1 MAKAIGPELRKFF
14 SEKLPAI
21 ITTINES
28 GQPEMTPIWY
38 EFADDKIR
46 FNGTA
51 TRKWLKRMEQ
61 SGRATFMVID
71 PNNMW
76 RWAQVYGNVVNAQ
89 DDQGGDHIN
98 SLSHR
103 YLDRDYSNDR
113 NGRRIL
119 DVEITSVKGSNT
131 RGVKWDLS

>member
-1 MAKAIGPELRKFF
+1 MAKTVGPELERFF
-14 SEKLPAI
+14 NEKLPAI
-21 ITTINES
+21 ITTTNER

-38 EFADDKIR
+38 EYADGKIR

-51 TRKWLKRMEQ
+51 TRRWLNRMEQ
-61 SGRATFMVID
+61 TGRVTFMIID

-89 DDQGGDHIN
+89 DDRGGNLIN

-103 YLDRDYSNDR
+103 YLGRDYTGDR

-119 DVEITSVKGSNT
+119 DIEITSVKGINT
-131 RGVKWDLS
+131 RGVSWDVS

>member
-1 MAKAIGPELRKFF
+1 MAKTIGPELQKFF
-14 SEKLPAI
+14 SEKHPAI
-21 ITTINES
+21 ITTMNDRD
-28 GQPEMTPIWY
+28 QPEMTPIWY
-38 EFADDKIR
+38 EYADGKIR

-51 TRKWLKRMEQ
+51 TRKWLNRMEQ

-76 RWAQVYGNVVNAQ
+76 RWAQVYGNVVNAR
-89 DDQGGDHIN
+89 DDSGGNHIN

-103 YLDRDYSNDR
+103 YYMNDR

-119 DVEITSVKGSNT
+119 DVEITSVKGANT
-131 RGVKWDLS
+131 RGVKWDVS

>member
-1 MAKAIGPELRKFF
+1 MAKTVGPELQKFF
-14 SEKLPAI
+14 GEKLPAI
-21 ITTINES
+21 ITTMNES
-28 GQPEMTPIWY
+28 NQPEMTPIWY
-38 EFADDKIR
+38 EYADGKIR

-51 TRKWLKRMEQ
+51 TRKWLNRMEQ

-89 DDQGGDHIN
+89 DDPGGNHIN

-103 YLDRDYSNDR
+103 YLDRDYMNDR

-119 DVEITSVKGSNT
+119 DVEITSVKGANT
-131 RGVKWDLS
+131 RGVNWDVS

>member
-1 MAKAIGPELRKFF
+1 MAKTIGPELQKFF

-21 ITTINES
+21 ISTTNER

-38 EFADDKIR
+38 EYADGKIR
-46 FNGTA
+46 FNGVTG
-51 TRKWLKRMEQ
+51 RKWVTRMES
-61 SGRATFMVID
+61 SGRATFMIID

-89 DDQGGDHIN
+89 DDPGGNHIN

-103 YLDRDYSNDR
+103 YLDREYTNDR
-113 NGRRIL
+113 NSRRL
-119 DVEITSVKGSNT
+119 VEVEITSVKGANT
-131 RGVKWDLS
+131 RGVSWDVS

>member
-1 MAKAIGPELRKFF
+1 MAKTIGPELQKFF
-14 SEKLPAI
+14 SEKHPAI
-21 ITTINES
+21 ITTMNDRD
-28 GQPEMTPIWY
+28 QPEMTPIWY
-38 EFADDKIR
+38 EYADGKIR

-51 TRKWLKRMEQ
+51 TRKWLNRMEQ

-76 RWAQVYGNVVNAQ
+76 RWAQVYGNVVNAR
-89 DDQGGDHIN
+89 DDSGGNHIN

-103 YLDRDYSNDR
+103 YLDRDYMNDR

-119 DVEITSVKGSNT
+119 K
-131 RGVKWDLS
+131 

>member
-1 MAKAIGPELRKFF
+1 MAKTVGPELQKFF
-14 SEKLPAI
+14 SEKYPAI
-21 ITTINES
+21 ITTMNDQ

-38 EFADDKIR
+38 EFADGKIR

-51 TRKWLKRMEQ
+51 TRKWLNRME
-61 SGRATFMVID
+61 SSKRATFMVID

-89 DDQGGDHIN
+89 DDPGGNHIN

-103 YLDRDYSNDR
+103 YLGRDYSNDR

-119 DVEITSVKGSNT
+119 DVEITSVKGANN
-131 RGVKWDLS
+131 RGVNWDVS